1 MENLEDKMNSMM
13 QLLISTAVDV
23 EKFGQG
29 NKSAGTRIRSAMQ
42 EIKNT
47 AQHVRVEVQLIKNG
61 ELV

>member
-13 QLLISTAVDV
+13 QCLISTAVDV

-29 NKSAGTRIRSAMQ
+29 NKSAGTRIRQAMQ
-42 EIKNT
+42 ELKRI
-47 AQHVRVEVQLIKNG
+47 AQDVRVEVQSIKTG